1 MMTRLLAGTLTI
13 SIALT
18 TAQTAFAVESR
29 FLDGKQEGFFWYKDP
44 KLVEPQEEKP
54 EPEVLAKPPVQAEAP
69 PPVPAEPAGP
79 APLSAEWIRT
89 NLPKYLDAAIDNPT
103 PENVAAYLY
112 LQKYSMDKATKF
124 SEVSERVTLGTSL
137 DADLS
142 RPSSQFA
149 KDVVDSKART
159 NQQLLMKKIGDRAGL
174 FVFVENTEESFAQAN
189 VLETFI
195 GMYEFSMV
203 PIAVQPLSESFRV
216 LGDVLP
222 DNGHTAQLNIQ
233 KYPAIALMDGNG
245 TFDVLSQ
252 NMVALSGLEKRV
264 AVSALRLGVITEDEY
279 NKARVVDYSHTLAEA
294 PDNTLFDPNV
304 PVPAAELIQ
313 QLQARG
319 QN

>member
-1 MMTRLLAGTLTI
+1 MTRLLASTLTF
-13 SIALT
+13 SIALA
-18 TAQTAFAVESR
+18 TAQTSFAVETR

-44 KLVEPQEEKP
+44 RLVEPEEEKP
-54 EPEVLAKPPVQAEAP
+54 EPEVAAKPSVQVEAP
-69 PPVPAEPAGP
+69 SAPAEPTGP

-89 NLPKYLDAAIDNPT
+89 NLPKYLDTAIDNPT

-112 LQKYSMDKATKF
+112 LQKYSMDKATRF

-149 KDVVDSKART
+149 KDVVDNKARL
-159 NQQLLMKKIGDRAGL
+159 NQRALMAKIGDRAGL

-195 GMYEFSMV
+195 NMYGFSMV

-222 DNGHTAQLNIQ
+222 DNGHTAQLDIQ

-264 AVSALRLGVITEDEY
+264 AVSALRLGVITEAEY
-279 NKARVVDYSHTLAEA
+279 NKARVVDYSHTLAEVPA
-294 PDNTLFDPNV
+294 NTIFDPNV

-313 QLQARG
+313 QLQTRG
-319 QN
+319 NF